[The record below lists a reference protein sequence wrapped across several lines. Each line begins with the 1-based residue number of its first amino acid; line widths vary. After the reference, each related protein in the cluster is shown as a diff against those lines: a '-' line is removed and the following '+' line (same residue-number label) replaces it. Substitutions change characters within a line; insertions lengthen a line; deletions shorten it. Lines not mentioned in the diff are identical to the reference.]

1 MIPEELFKRRPRHN
15 NTPDSTLLILTNF
28 IVIAISTALFTSKT
42 EIYTFFWVVVALLA
56 LYNFYTIRR
65 NREEFG
71 TKVVLFSY
79 IASTALLVGLF
90 FLFKGHS

>member
-42 EIYTFFWVVVALLA
+42 EIYAFFWVVAGLLA

-71 TKVVLFSY
+71 TKVVLISY
-79 IASTALLVGLF
+79 IASTALLVVLF